1 MKYTAF
7 ISYNSKDDKWAR
19 WLQRKLESYSMPTVI
34 YNEKHEI
41 VDRECKEGKM
51 KVFRYKSDLNTISL
65 QKGLAQELDQS
76 QWLIVI
82 CSPHS
87 AQSEWVG
94 REIQHFISTGRADHI
109 LPFIISGSP
118 YSADENECFN
128 PVLKQVFPP
137 GDILGVN
144 INDYGDDPWIYRKR
158 KALIRTISLL
168 IEVPDSY
175 AYLWNRYR
183 IRYWEGVALKTLA
196 FLLVVVTII
205 WALNRNTPFQ
215 VKVSLKELSP
225 INRELPPT
233 DSFCISLMLDN
244 EVKTRTLASIEESA
258 VFKNI
263 PGKFR
268 KTEVKVNV
276 SAYAYDTI
284 DTLVRIE
291 PDGNVWLP
299 IKRDGTY
306 GVLEGIVYSYDG
318 KPVYQAEIN
327 AEGCTAHTDRE
338 GKFSLHIP
346 VEKQKKYPK
355 VVVSKNGYH
364 PETFTEQS
372 VGRNWQIALEKQ

>member
-1 MKYTAF
+1 M
-7 ISYNSKDDKWAR
+7 
-19 WLQRKLESYSMPTVI
+19 
-34 YNEKHEI
+34 
-41 VDRECKEGKM
+41 
-51 KVFRYKSDLNTISL
+51 
-65 QKGLAQELDQS
+65 
-76 QWLIVI
+76 
-82 CSPHS
+82 
-87 AQSEWVG
+87 
-94 REIQHFISTGRADHI
+94 
-109 LPFIISGSP
+109 
-118 YSADENECFN
+118 
-128 PVLKQVFPP
+128 
-137 GDILGVN
+137 
-144 INDYGDDPWIYRKR
+144 
-158 KALIRTISLL
+158 
-168 IEVPDSY
+168 
-175 AYLWNRYR
+175 
-183 IRYWEGVALKTLA
+183 LKTLA

-306 GVLEGIVYSYDG
+306 GVLEGTVYNYDG
-318 KPVYQAEIN
+318 NPVYQAEVN
-327 AEGCTAHTDRE
+327 AEGCTTYSDEE

-346 VEKQKKYPK
+346 IEKQKKYPK
-355 VVVSKNGYH
+355 VIVSKNGYRT
-364 PETFTEQS
+364 ETFTEQS
-372 VGRNWQIALEKQ
+372 VGRNWSILLDEL